1 MIVMNDTYLISKDC
15 CVSCLQDRT
24 WWPRRRKTSARGPP
38 TRAPSCW
45 SSRRSSCSTA
55 TSRGRGAWSWRWPSA
70 SPRDTSRS
78 GSRTGAWSGRRRR
91 TGGGWGAPTRTRT
104 PPSPLG
110 TRGRPPE
117 GSPPRTDPRPPRRLS
132 PRCTATP
139 CPLLGPGSPHRPAR
153 GQDRDSERICG
164 NPMRFRF
171 VSPSNF
177 NIHAPWSFLG
187 TRWHP
192 ETNKSTVQGPPS
204 DPAFTG
210 AATWIQL
217 HWWSKNQLLP
227 NIIFHLQHVS
237 SYAITF
243 LCMYICVMRL
253 YVSTCT

>member
-1 MIVMNDTYLISKDC
+1 MYKDSER
-15 CVSCLQDRT
+15 VSCLQDRT

-55 TSRGRGAWSWRWPSA
+55 TSRGRAAWSWRWPSA

-78 GSRTGAWSGRRRR
+78 GSRTGEWSGRRRR
-91 TGGGWGAPTRTRT
+91 TGGGWGAPTQTRT

-117 GSPPRTDPRPPRRLS
+117 GSPPQTDLRPPRRLS
-132 PRCTATP
+132 PRCTVTP
-139 CPLLGPGSPHRPAR
+139 CPLLGPGSRHRPST
-153 GQDRDSERICG
+153 GQDRDSERIRR

-171 VSPSNF
+171 ISPSNF
-177 NIHAPWSFLG
+177 NIYALKLFGHQMAPWDNQ
-187 TRWHP
+187 T
-192 ETNKSTVQGPPS
+192 TQGPPS
-204 DPAFTG
+204 DPLFTG
-210 AATWIQL
+210 APTWIQL
-217 HWWSKNQLLP
+217 HQWSKNQLLP

-237 SYAITF
+237 SYTITF
-243 LCMYICVMRL
+243 LSVYICVIRI